1 MMYIIMSPYPQCW
14 TGVLVLLNLP
24 ADSGHLG
31 VKLTALQGSELKPEQ
46 SLAQPLYGT
55 CNRVGCKRYTV
66 NPFSPSAFFLRPS
79 NLIHPPP
86 CTTLFFPPI
95 DCREY
100 GGRE

>member
-66 NPFSPSAFFLRPS
+66 NPFSPPAFFFKTLEFNTSAFLYD
-79 NLIHPPP
+79 IV
-86 CTTLFFPPI
+86 FPPI
-95 DCREY
+95 YCREY